1 MEHGRIAR
9 AGAAARHAAGEG
21 GQPCRSTSSSSQ
33 LLGAGGAA
41 VVLASLHSWGLAVL
55 GAGRR
60 RRRGGWRGGGGG
72 YCMARGKAKLR
83 LGGWGW
89 SRELSTARGWSSHG
103 SNQDGMKNECKNPVG
118 RASSF
123 PQQHHKAR
131 QGFAATCV
139 LAWPDPTRPIKALM
153 GPCGPCAVQWGMGH
167 GEVVWAACHPC
178 LSRCWGGGLCL
189 GSFPLSAWARRRR
202 HQPRL
207 CESTDSFVCPRHL
220 SPSQPDGDGFLDRPN
235 IRRFM
240 PLGRRQP

>member
-9 AGAAARHAAGEG
+9 AGAAARHAGGEG
-21 GQPCRSTSSSSQ
+21 GQSCRSTSSSSQ

-55 GAGRR
+55 RAGRR

-103 SNQDGMKNECKNPVG
+103 SLQDAMKNGCKNPVG

-153 GPCGPCAVQWGMGH
+153 GPCGPCAVSWAWGMGKWC
-167 GEVVWAACHPC
+167 GRLAIPVYRDAGGAYVWEASRSRPGQGGVVINRASANQQIA
-178 LSRCWGGGLCL
+178 
-189 GSFPLSAWARRRR
+189 LSA
-202 HQPRL
+202 HDT
-207 CESTDSFVCPRHL
+207 C
-220 SPSQPDGDGFLDRPN
+220 RPASL
-235 IRRFM
+235 M
-240 PLGRRQP
+240 ATAS